1 MLMKL
6 FLFTLSIL
14 FTGCIP
20 YQLPPD
26 GSPDPSRPNTGL
38 SITFAI
44 SLNRLVAD
52 DIPAWEWGESEL
64 YVAMGANTTSNDS
77 TFQFYPST
85 GEIILREGL
94 PTDRGFSIYQG
105 TLRRN
110 EAVAVNVSLIE
121 SDCQET
127 NRLQVARALVPHTV
141 SLRDGSADGNI
152 MAQPATQPLINGLID
167 AARQTIAGFDVVL
180 NQYCR
185 LNKDDVLGT
194 FLFHAQNEQG
204 RIRWNVEC
212 VDTCEVISS
221 QGRTYAIRFIN
232 RGIHVATFNLE
243 SLG

>member
-1 MLMKL
+1 MKL
-6 FLFTLSIL
+6 TLFSLAIL

-20 YQLPPD
+20 YRLPSD
-26 GSPDPSRPNTGL
+26 GSPDPTRPSSGAN
-38 SITFAI
+38 ITFAI
-44 SLNRLVAD
+44 SLDRLQAEN
-52 DIPAWEWGESEL
+52 IPAWEWGESEL
-64 YVAMGANTTSNDS
+64 YVAMGANTTANDS
-77 TFQFYPST
+77 TFQFFPST

-141 SLRDGSADGNI
+141 AFRNEGAGGNI
-152 MAQPATQPLINGLID
+152 MAQSATQPLVNGLID
-167 AARQTIAGFDVVL
+167 AARQTIAGFDVAL

-185 LNKDDVLGT
+185 LNKDDILGT

-212 VDTCEVISS
+212 IDTCEVVSS
-221 QGRTYAIRFIN
+221 QGRSYRIRFVN

>member
-1 MLMKL
+1 MKFSL
-6 FLFTLSIL
+6 LALAIL

-26 GSPDPSRPNTGL
+26 GSPDPTRPPSGA

-44 SLNRLVAD
+44 SLDQLRAD

-64 YVAMGANTTSNDS
+64 YVAMGSNTTSDDS
-77 TFQFYPST
+77 TFQFFPST

-121 SDCQET
+121 SDCKET
-127 NRLQVARALVPHTV
+127 NRLQVARALVPRGV
-141 SLRDGSADGNI
+141 SLRSNDTGGNI
-152 MAQPATQPLINGLID
+152 MAQPASQPLINGLID

-180 NQYCR
+180 DQYCR
-185 LNKDDVLGT
+185 MNKDDVLGT

-221 QGRTYAIRFIN
+221 QGRTYAIRFVN
-232 RGIHVATFNLE
+232 RGVHVATFNLE